1 MCLIGL
7 DLNQFSICFKKL
19 HTDLI
24 IIINSIIIACRN
36 DFILFYKFYSYVTTE
51 NQTSEYNSVRNTC
64 ICQDSLD
71 TCRSYWSSYLP
82 ALWQVTSSPAVTAHR
97 SSAPELRHPHQ
108 SYDNRSRITT
118 SAPELRQP
126 FQNYDIRTRITT
138 SAPELR
144 HPHQSYDIRTR
155 VTTSAPELRHPHQ
168 NYDIRTRVTTSAP
181 ELRHRFRQDEKRR
194 DSVHICFQLRL
205 FPG

>member
-7 DLNQFSICFKKL
+7 DLNLLSICFKKL
-19 HTDLI
+19 LTDLI
-24 IIINSIIIACRN
+24 IIINRIIIACRN
-36 DFILFYKFYSYVTTE
+36 DFILFYKFYSYVRTE

-97 SSAPELRHPHQ
+97 SSAPELRQPHQ

-118 SAPELRQP
+118 SAVTTSAPELRYP
-126 FQNYDIRTRITT
+126 HHSYDIRTRITT
-138 SAPELR
+138 SALELR
-144 HPHQSYDIRTR
+144 QP
-155 VTTSAPELRHPHQ
+155 LQ

-181 ELRHRFRQDEKRR
+181 GFRHRFRQDEKGR
-194 DSVHICFQLRL
+194 DSDHICFQLRL